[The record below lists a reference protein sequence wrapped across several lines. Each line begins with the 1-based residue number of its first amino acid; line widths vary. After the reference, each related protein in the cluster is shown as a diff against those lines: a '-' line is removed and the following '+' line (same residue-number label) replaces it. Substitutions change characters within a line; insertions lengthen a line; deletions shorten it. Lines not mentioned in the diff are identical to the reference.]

1 MSQALLQTSMERDE
15 GETVGLLDNM
25 PSKVET
31 LREAVFGG
39 RRVSG
44 AGGVVI
50 LEDCPRCPAQSPC
63 GGREGTACPSAQ
75 GVGAVKWGLQRDP
88 GRAVLLHDL
97 GETAQAGRQPVAPWH
112 GQL

>member
-39 RRVSG
+39 
-44 AGGVVI
+44 
-50 LEDCPRCPAQSPC
+50 P
-63 GGREGTACPSAQ
+63 
-75 GVGAVKWGLQRDP
+75 
-88 GRAVLLHDL
+88 
-97 GETAQAGRQPVAPWH
+97 
-112 GQL
+112 